1 MGAFYFDTMSD
12 TDHIAVIDAW
22 QKWYKE
28 HQVVASFYEPL
39 VSKDSRENLHDTSN
53 ATDTMTNAESKA
65 MWIAKAQE
73 HFADTL
79 AEYKYELTGKELYK
93 AFYAAAQENMTHAKK
108 EYDNAK
114 QLVDMLKY
122 HHLGQ
127 D

>member
-1 MGAFYFDTMSD
+1 MGAFYFDMMSD
-12 TDHIAVIDAW
+12 TDPIAAINAW

-28 HQVVASFYEPL
+28 HQVVASFDEPL

-79 AEYKYELTGKELYK
+79 AEYQY
-93 AFYAAAQENMTHAKK
+93 
-108 EYDNAK
+108 
-114 QLVDMLKY
+114 
-122 HHLGQ
+122 
-127 D
+127 

>member
-1 MGAFYFDTMSD
+1 MGAFYFDMMSD
-12 TDHIAVIDAW
+12 TDPIAAINAW

-28 HQVVASFYEPL
+28 HQVVASFDEPL

-53 ATDTMTNAESKA
+53 ATDTMTNAEAKA

-79 AEYKYELTGKELYK
+79 AEYQYELTGKEFYK

-108 EYDNAK
+108 EYDSAK